1 MPPTTEFETPMKRK
15 LTALAIAALTLAGS
29 LLVPIPARASLGIIW
44 FFVYCKREQVQK
56 FEPLTGETFTREA
69 WVCNYPD

>member
-1 MPPTTEFETPMKRK
+1 
-15 LTALAIAALTLAGS
+15 
-29 LLVPIPARASLGIIW
+29 LGIIW

>member
-1 MPPTTEFETPMKRK
+1 MASLM
-15 LTALAIAALTLAGS
+15 LAG
-29 LLVPIPARASLGIIW
+29 LLLMPTPARAGWRVIRCS
-44 FFVYCKREQVQK
+44 VYCKREQVQK